1 MADNPIIAGFGMLAN
16 QVCGSIARTFGTI
29 LNNQEEPHY
38 LMFVDA
44 NNLQQNFI
52 TLAGGATANGIA
64 QIGADAD
71 YVAAAIM
78 RRAPNEAN
86 PLSADQPFTFQIQDG
101 SSSRDFSNWFVH
113 SDLGMGSGWFPF
125 YFSKPRIFA
134 RNSSVKIQVTNLQAA
149 VAIRVYCGFLGHK
162 VYDKAM
168 LDLTARV

>member
-1 MADNPIIAGFGMLAN
+1 MAENPIIAGFGMLAN

-52 TLAGGATANGIA
+52 ALAAGVTAEGIA

-71 YVAAAIM
+71 YVAVAIM
-78 RRAPNEAN
+78 RRAPTEAN
-86 PLSADQPFTFQIQDG
+86 PLAADQPFTFMIQDG
-101 SSSRDFSNWFVH
+101 SSSRDFSNWHVH
-113 SDLGMGSGWFPF
+113 ADLGMGNGWFPF
-125 YFSKPRIFA
+125 YFAKPRIFS
-134 RNSSVKIQVTNLQAA
+134 RNSSVKIECTNLQAA
-149 VAIRVYCGFLGHK
+149 VAIRAYVGFLGYK

-168 LDLTARV
+168 LDLTAQT